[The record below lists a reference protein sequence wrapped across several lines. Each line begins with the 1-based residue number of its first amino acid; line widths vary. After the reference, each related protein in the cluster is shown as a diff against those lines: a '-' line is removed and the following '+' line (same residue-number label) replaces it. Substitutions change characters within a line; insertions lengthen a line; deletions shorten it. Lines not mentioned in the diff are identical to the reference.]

1 MSNNIFDL
9 NENLDYSQI
18 NLGNPTLINNNIH
31 FSKLTHGN
39 LNKNI
44 YIQFPK
50 CITKNGIV
58 KTSNKTTCELNYN
71 MGDRNVIEFFEKLEG
86 IILDKI
92 YKNKEL
98 WFYDSSDLQKED
110 IEDLMSPIIKPF
122 KNGKQFL
129 VKTYIKSEKF
139 FIYDENENK
148 IDLSEY
154 KSSSEIIPLLNI
166 NGIKF
171 SSKNFTLELILSQIM
186 ILYPP
191 DEFEKQILIK
201 SNNYSKQLSSNV
213 CNKKN
218 DNILEEDKNIVS
230 DEKDISKMNLEDLAN
245 KETLEINNNINKN
258 RENINLIEE
267 SVEEENKE
275 NVIIIEKREEE
286 ENKENVNLIEKNEK
300 EENKENI
307 NIIENSEEQENIEE
321 IQENDKNI
329 NLMEN
334 NDKDLEIKIN
344 DLEENNNNNNKN
356 TNSLLMDYNN
366 DNPLLIEDI
375 KLESINDKSNSII
388 LKTHD
393 EIYLEIYK
401 NAKKKAKEI
410 RKNAIEAFLEAKNIK
425 NKYNLDHIPD
435 SDSSEDEDNFIEDR

>member
-9 NENLDYSQI
+9 NENFDYSQI

-71 MGDRNVIEFFEKLEG
+71 MGDRNVIEFFEKLEA

-98 WFYDSSDLQKED
+98 WFYDSSELQKED
-110 IEDLMSPIIKPF
+110 IEDLMSAIIKPF

-186 ILYPP
+186 VLYPP
-191 DEFEKQILIK
+191 DEFEKQFLIK
-201 SNNYSKQLSSNV
+201 SNNYSKQSNNYSKQLSSNLS
-213 CNKKN
+213 NIKN
-218 DNILEEDKNIVS
+218 DNIIVEDISKMNLE
-230 DEKDISKMNLEDLAN
+230 DISKMNLEDLVN
-245 KETLEINNNINKN
+245 QETLENNNINKN
-258 RENINLIEE
+258 IENINLIE
-267 SVEEENKE
+267 KG
-275 NVIIIEKREEE
+275 EEE

-300 EENKENI
+300 EEHKENI
-307 NIIENSEEQENIEE
+307 NLIENSEEQENKEE

-334 NDKDLEIKIN
+334 NDKDLEINKN
-344 DLEENNNNNNKN
+344 DLEENNKH
-356 TNSLLMDYNN
+356 TNSILMDYNN
-366 DNPLLIEDI
+366 KNPLLIEDI
-375 KLESINDKSNSII
+375 KLDSINDESNSII
-388 LKTHD
+388 LKSHD

-401 NAKKKAKEI
+401 NAKKKAREI
-410 RKNAIEAFLEAKNIK
+410 RRNAIEAFLEAKNIK
-425 NKYNLDHIPD
+425 NRYNLDHITD
-435 SDSSEDEDNFIEDR
+435 SDSSEEDDNFIEDR